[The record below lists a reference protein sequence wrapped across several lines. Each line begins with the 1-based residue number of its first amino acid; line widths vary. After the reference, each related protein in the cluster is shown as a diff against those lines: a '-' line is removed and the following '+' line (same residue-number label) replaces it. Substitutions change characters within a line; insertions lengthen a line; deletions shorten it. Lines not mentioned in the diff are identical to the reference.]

1 MQEIIMIWFLLC
13 TLWTVAFIF
22 NIWLLPEILIY
33 AMAKF
38 AYTYF
43 GGGLVAQWRCRV
55 GNRDSERLAARLGF
69 VSRGRQTAVAL
80 G

>member
-1 MQEIIMIWFLLC
+1 MIWLLLC

-43 GGGLVAQWRCRV
+43 GGVAPEFPVWQV
-55 GNRDSERLAARLGF
+55 VAASIINAMCVTLTFG
-69 VSRGRQTAVAL
+69 VMVTGV
-80 G
+80 

>member
-38 AYTYF
+38 ATTYF
-43 GGGLVAQWRCRV
+43 GGVAPEFPTWQV
-55 GNRDSERLAARLGF
+55 VAASIINSMCVTLTF
-69 VSRGRQTAVAL
+69 VVMVTGV
-80 G
+80 

>member
-38 AYTYF
+38 ATLYF
-43 GGGLVAQWRCRV
+43 GGVAPEFPVWQV
-55 GNRDSERLAARLGF
+55 VAASIINAMCVTLTLG
-69 VSRGRQTAVAL
+69 VMARSIT
-80 G
+80 